1 MEKANEQFFAKNSRL
16 STEFSKYVLEH
27 PEIDDLLTDETVV
40 VFLPEFDAELRTFNR
55 EIAKEVENQGGQV
68 LYVKVKEMM
77 TCVPTRLIGVEID
90 TRDGVWMSAENG

>member
-1 MEKANEQFFAKNSRL
+1 METLNDQFFKKNSRL

-40 VFLPEFDAELRTFNR
+40 VFLPEFDAELRAFNI

-68 LYVKVKEMM
+68 LYVKVKEM
-77 TCVPTRLIGVEID
+77 TTSLPTRLIGVEID
-90 TRDGVWMSAENG
+90 TRDGAGAGENL